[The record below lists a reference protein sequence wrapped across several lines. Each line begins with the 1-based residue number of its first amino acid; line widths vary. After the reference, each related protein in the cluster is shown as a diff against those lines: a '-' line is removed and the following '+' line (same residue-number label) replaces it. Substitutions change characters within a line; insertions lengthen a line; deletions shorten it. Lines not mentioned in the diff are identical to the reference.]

1 MLEKLDTIRLDL
13 ENLNADLSMSAIDSK
28 VSDEDTQWIESSL
41 NSIIS
46 RAEDIRS
53 TLRTIREKNKKEEK
67 KKDLASNIAHSMT
80 TWTENCGG
88 VTGTEWKEFCRDF
101 KKMIKQELKKVDAV
115 LENIDFNHYC
125 LSGFFKLKEQFYY
138 FSMSDIRNTDS
149 STLLIRT
156 AAHVKDYYGGQNT
169 FVNVEPDM
177 FVHYFSKTLIGV

>member
-1 MLEKLDTIRLDL
+1 MHDKIDTIQN
-13 ENLNADLSMSAIDSK
+13 NLKSLKQDLSLCDLSDDDVQSIELKLKSVDSL
-28 VSDEDTQWIESSL
+28 V
-41 NSIIS
+41 
-46 RAEDIRS
+46 ADIRS
-53 TLRTIREKNKKEEK
+53 ILKPVKAEKKKAQK
-67 KKDLASNIAHSMT
+67 KKDLASDIAHRMI

-88 VTGTEWKEFCRDF
+88 VTGAEWAEFCRDF

-125 LSGFFKLKEQFYY
+125 LSGFFKLEEQFYY
-138 FSMSDIRNTDS
+138 FSMSDIRMADS

-156 AAHVKDYYGGQNT
+156 AAHVKDYYGGSNT

>member
-1 MLEKLDTIRLDL
+1 MNDKIDTIQN
-13 ENLNADLSMSAIDSK
+13 NLKSLKQDLSLCDLSDDDIQSIELKLKSVDSL
-28 VSDEDTQWIESSL
+28 V
-41 NSIIS
+41 
-46 RAEDIRS
+46 EDIRS
-53 TLRTIREKNKKEEK
+53 ILKPVKAEKKKAQK
-67 KKDLASNIAHSMT
+67 KKDLASNIAHRMT

-88 VTGTEWKEFCRDF
+88 VTGAEWKEFCRDF
-101 KKMIKQELKKVDAV
+101 KKMIKQELKKIDAV

-125 LSGFFKLKEQFYY
+125 LSGFFKLEEQFYY

-156 AAHVKDYYGGQNT
+156 AAHVKDYYGGPNT

>member
-1 MLEKLDTIRLDL
+1 MNDKIDTIQN
-13 ENLNADLSMSAIDSK
+13 NLKSLKQDLSFCDLSDDDIQSIELKLKSVDSL
-28 VSDEDTQWIESSL
+28 VA
-41 NSIIS
+41 N
-46 RAEDIRS
+46 IRS
-53 TLRTIREKNKKEEK
+53 ILKPVKVEKKKAQK
-67 KKDLASNIAHSMT
+67 KKDLASNIAHRMT

-88 VTGTEWKEFCRDF
+88 VTGAEWKEFCRDF

-125 LSGFFKLKEQFYY
+125 LSGFFKLEEQFYY

-156 AAHVKDYYGGQNT
+156 AAHVKDYYGGPNT

>member
-1 MLEKLDTIRLDL
+1 MNDKIDTIQN
-13 ENLNADLSMSAIDSK
+13 NLKSLKQDLSLCD
-28 VSDEDTQWIESSL
+28 VSDDDIQSIELKLKSVDSL
-41 NSIIS
+41 V
-46 RAEDIRS
+46 EDIRS
-53 TLRTIREKNKKEEK
+53 ILKPVKVEKKKAQK
-67 KKDLASNIAHSMT
+67 KKDLASDIAHRMT

-88 VTGTEWKEFCRDF
+88 VTGAEWKEFCRDF
-101 KKMIKQELKKVDAV
+101 KKMIKQELKKIDAV

-125 LSGFFKLKEQFYY
+125 LSGFFKLEEQFYY

-156 AAHVKDYYGGQNT
+156 AAHVKDYYGGPNT

>member
-1 MLEKLDTIRLDL
+1 MHDKIDTIQN
-13 ENLNADLSMSAIDSK
+13 NLKSLKQDLSLCDLSDGDVQSIELKLKSVDSL
-28 VSDEDTQWIESSL
+28 V
-41 NSIIS
+41 
-46 RAEDIRS
+46 ADIRS
-53 TLRTIREKNKKEEK
+53 ILKPVKAEKKKAQK
-67 KKDLASNIAHSMT
+67 KKDLASDIAHRMT

-88 VTGTEWKEFCRDF
+88 VTGAEWKEFCRDF

-138 FSMSDIRNTDS
+138 FSMSDIRMADS

-156 AAHVKDYYGGQNT
+156 AAHVKDYYGGSNT
-169 FVNVEPDM
+169 FVNVESDM

>member
-1 MLEKLDTIRLDL
+1 MNDKIDTIQN
-13 ENLNADLSMSAIDSK
+13 NLKSLKQDLSLCD
-28 VSDEDTQWIESSL
+28 VSDDDIQSIELKLKSVDSL
-41 NSIIS
+41 V
-46 RAEDIRS
+46 EDIRS
-53 TLRTIREKNKKEEK
+53 ILKPVKVEKKKAQK
-67 KKDLASNIAHSMT
+67 KKDLASDIAHRMT

-88 VTGTEWKEFCRDF
+88 VTGAEWKEFCRDF
-101 KKMIKQELKKVDAV
+101 KKMIKQELKKIDAV

-125 LSGFFKLKEQFYY
+125 LSGFFKLEEQFYY

-156 AAHVKDYYGGQNT
+156 AAHVKDYYGGSNT